1 MVGTETWVV
10 LFGAVAVYALVA
22 GWLGARS
29 ITMPLVFVAVGIV
42 AGPHVLGAIDL
53 PLHAEGIERLIEIT
67 LALLLFA
74 DASTLDWRAIRA
86 DAWIPARLLV
96 VGLPLTV
103 AVGALTA
110 GLLFPGA
117 GLGMALLLGAIL
129 APTDA
134 ALGLPIFSNERVPM
148 RVRRA
153 LNVESGFND
162 GVSTPFVTL
171 ALAFVVAEATPG
183 NPGSWIPPALAEIAI
198 AIVVGGL
205 LGVVGGRAFLA
216 AETRG
221 LTTPVALQLGG
232 LALALLGYWGS
243 IAAGGNGY
251 IAAFVAGLAF
261 GAASDGKLAA
271 AGEFPEVSGT
281 LLSLLVWVI
290 FGAMVAPLAFTHF
303 VPAALLYA
311 VLALTVARMLP
322 VAIALAGTRL
332 RADTVLMMGWLG
344 PRGLASVVFTLI
356 ALGTLTEAG
365 IDPTPLSAAVW
376 AVLLSVAL
384 HAVTAVPLA
393 SWYAGRLEAAGPGIP
408 EFAERGRGLGV
419 RAIRV
424 REALGHALAID
435 RHRGGTGG
443 AG

>member
-1 MVGTETWVV
+1 METETWVV
-10 LFGAVAVYALVA
+10 LLGAVVAYALVA
-22 GWLGARS
+22 GWLGERS
-29 ITMPLVFVAVGIV
+29 ITMPLVFVAIGAV
-42 AGPHVLGAIDL
+42 AGPYVLGLLDM
-53 PLHAEGIERLIEIT
+53 PLHAEGIERLIEVT

-74 DASTLDWRAIRA
+74 DASTLEWRAIRA
-86 DAWIPARLLV
+86 DAGIPARLLII
-96 VGLPLTV
+96 GLPLTV
-103 AVGALTA
+103 AAGAVAA
-110 GLLFPGA
+110 GLLFPGT

-134 ALGLPIFSNERVPM
+134 ALGLPIFSNERVPV

-171 ALAFVVAEATPG
+171 ALAFAVSQATPG
-183 NPGSWIPPALAEIAI
+183 NPGRWIGPALAQIVL

-205 LGVVGGRAFLA
+205 LGAIGGRAFLVA
-216 AETRG
+216 KERG

-232 LALALLGYWGS
+232 LALALLAFTGS
-243 IAAGGNGY
+243 LAAGGNGY

-261 GAASDGKLAA
+261 NAVSDGKLEA

-290 FGAMVAPLAFTHF
+290 FGAMVAPLAITHF
-303 VPAALLYA
+303 EPAALVYA

-332 RADTVLMMGWLG
+332 RLDTVLMMGWLG
-344 PRGLASVVFTLI
+344 PRGLASVVFTLL
-356 ALGTLTEAG
+356 AVGTLTEAR
-365 IDPTPLSAAVW
+365 IDPTPLVAAVW
-376 AVLLSVAL
+376 AVILSVAL

-393 SWYAGRLEAAGPGIP
+393 SWYAGRLDAAGPDIP
-408 EFAERGRGLGV
+408 EFAEHGRRLGV
-419 RAIRV
+419 RAHRIRS
-424 REALGHALAID
+424 ALGHALASD
-435 RHRGGTGG
+435 RRRGETSS

>member
-1 MVGTETWVV
+1 MAIETWVV
-10 LFGAVAVYALVA
+10 LLGAVVAYALVA
-22 GWLGARS
+22 GWLGERS
-29 ITMPLVFVAVGIV
+29 ITMPLVFVVVGAV
-42 AGPHVLGAIDL
+42 AGPYVLGLLDV
-53 PLHAEGIERLIEIT
+53 PLHAEGIERLIEVT

-74 DASTLDWRAIRA
+74 DASTLEWRAIRA
-86 DAWIPARLLV
+86 DAGLPARLLAI
-96 VGLPLTV
+96 GLPLTV
-103 AVGALTA
+103 LAGTVAA
-110 GLLFPGA
+110 GLLFPGV

-162 GVSTPFVTL
+162 GVSTPIVTL
-171 ALAFVVAEATPG
+171 ALALAVSEATPG
-183 NPGSWIPPALAEIAI
+183 NPRDWIGPALVQIVVAI
-198 AIVVGGL
+198 AAGGL
-205 LGVVGGRAFLA
+205 LGAVGGRAFLA
-216 AETRG
+216 AKERG

-232 LALALLGYWGS
+232 LALALLAYCGS

-261 GAASDGKLAA
+261 NASSDGKLEA

-303 VPAALLYA
+303 VPAALVYA
-311 VLALTVARMLP
+311 GLALTVVRMLP

-332 RADTVLMMGWLG
+332 RLDTVLMMGWLG
-344 PRGLASVVFTLI
+344 PRGLASVVFTLL

-365 IDPTPLSAAVW
+365 VDPLPLVAAVW

-393 SWYAGRLEAAGPGIP
+393 SWYAGRLDAAGPGIP

-419 RAIRV
+419 RAHRL
-424 REALGHALAID
+424 RSALGHALAAD
-435 RHRGGTGG
+435 RRRTPRDA